1 MLDDLISVYNDIL
14 YKYYRYT
21 IQPFEINPLILFI
34 ISQPWA
40 AMDREK
46 KARLASNIR
55 DFWLP
60 PAIPRRRFEDV
71 TALELL
77 GADKLKP

>member
-1 MLDDLISVYNDIL
+1 M
-14 YKYYRYT
+14 
-21 IQPFEINPLILFI
+21 FI
-34 ISQPWA
+34 ISPWMPWA
-40 AMDREK
+40 MDAMDAMDREK

-60 PAIPRRRFEDV
+60 PVIPRRRFEDV

-77 GADKLKP
+77 GADKFFSHKGIRMEVEPSNW